1 MKCKQVREEFFGLA
15 SGTSASPADDD
26 HVRHCADCAQQL
38 AEFRQTMSL
47 LDEWKAPEVSPYF
60 DARLKARL
68 ADASQPRTLGAWLR
82 DAISPFT
89 ATGRRVALGVAMTL
103 LLGIGVALFQP
114 SHPPVQQIAHNG
126 PAPLPQ
132 TGTAVADLQAL
143 DKNADLFENFDLLD
157 DVKQDIKQQ

>member
-15 SGTSASPADDD
+15 SGAAASPAVDD
-26 HVRHCADCAQQL
+26 HVRHCGDCAQKL

-47 LDEWKAPEVSPYF
+47 LDEWKAPEPSPYF
-60 DARLKARL
+60 EARLRARL
-68 ADASQPRTLGAWLR
+68 REVEEPRTIGAWLR

-89 ATGRRVALGVAMTL
+89 ATGRRVALGIAMTL

-114 SHPPVQQIAHNG
+114 SHPTQPATQPVT
-126 PAPLPQ
+126 Q
-132 TGTAVADLQAL
+132 TAKTGSAVADLQAL

-157 DVKQDIKQQ
+157 DVKQ

>member
-1 MKCKQVREEFFGLA
+1 MNCKRVREEFFGLA
-15 SGTSASPADDD
+15 GGGTASPMVDD
-26 HVRHCADCAQQL
+26 HLRHCAECAQKL

-47 LDEWKAPEVSPYF
+47 LDEWKTPEPSPYF
-60 DARLKARL
+60 DARLRARL
-68 ADASQPRTLGAWLR
+68 REVEAPRTVGAWLR

-103 LLGIGVALFQP
+103 LLGVGVALFEPGPPIEKAQK
-114 SHPPVQQIAHNG
+114 PPVAVV
-126 PAPLPQ
+126 AQ

-157 DVKQDIKQQ
+157 DVKQDIKQ

>member
-1 MKCKQVREEFFGLA
+1 MNCKQVREEFFGLA
-15 SGTSASPADDD
+15 SGATASPAIDD
-26 HVRHCADCAQQL
+26 HVRHCAACAQKL

-47 LDEWKAPEVSPYF
+47 MDEWKAPEPSPYF
-60 DARLKARL
+60 DARLRGRL
-68 ADASQPRTLGAWLR
+68 GEAEEPRTLAAWLR

-114 SHPPVQQIAHNG
+114 SHSTTRPTQVAQVANVS
-126 PAPLPQ
+126 AK
-132 TGTAVADLQAL
+132 TGSAVADLQAL

-157 DVKQDIKQQ
+157 DVRQQ

>member
-15 SGTSASPADDD
+15 SGAAASPAVDD
-26 HVRHCADCAQQL
+26 HVRHCADCARQL

-47 LDEWKAPEVSPYF
+47 LDEWKAPEISPYF

-68 ADASQPRTLGAWLR
+68 ADVGQPRTLGAWLR

-89 ATGRRVALGVAMTL
+89 STGRRVALGVAMTL
-103 LLGIGVALFQP
+103 LVGVGVALFQP
-114 SHPPVQQIAHNG
+114 SQTAQKSSNPPILVAK
-126 PAPLPQ
+126 
-132 TGTAVADLQAL
+132 TGTAVSDLQAL

-157 DVKQDIKQQ
+157 DVQPSVQQ